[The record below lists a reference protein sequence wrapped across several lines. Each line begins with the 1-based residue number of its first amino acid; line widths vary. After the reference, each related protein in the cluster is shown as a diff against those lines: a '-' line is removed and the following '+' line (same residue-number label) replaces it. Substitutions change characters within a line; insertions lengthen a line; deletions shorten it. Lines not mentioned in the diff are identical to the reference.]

1 MRTLTKAISV
11 GLVLTCIG
19 TILAAAPGNSETSKP
34 RLWMVKVSI
43 PDRPD
48 FSVAVQPLGSQE
60 KPFGVIPLKNAGI
73 PAVEVTAEE
82 RQDDFVIRLYA
93 AKDFKPGM
101 KCQELRAMMT
111 EPVATLTALKG
122 KLTTTESL
130 APYGVPTIGL
140 LAYQKQGP
148 VGYERPLCCYCGK
161 LACCPAPGHCL
172 TCADCGTCCV
182 I

>member
-1 MRTLTKAISV
+1 MRKPFRVISAL
-11 GLVLTCIG
+11 LVVAFAGAT
-19 TILAAAPGNSETSKP
+19 LAAAPGNEAPK
-34 RLWMVKVSI
+34 RMYWMLQISI

-48 FSVAVQPLGSQE
+48 FSVAARKTGNEE
-60 KPFGVIPLKNAGI
+60 KPFGVIPLKGAGI
-73 PAVEVTAEE
+73 PALGVVAEE

-111 EPVATLTALKG
+111 EPVATLNALKG
-122 KLTTTESL
+122 EMITTESF

-140 LAYQKQGP
+140 LAYQRQVP